1 MADLFDTVEDAENA
15 QQVADPATTL
25 TDAELEAGGL
35 RQVKAFV
42 RTKASSNALRVRKHR
57 EKAEA
62 QGMGQVNV
70 VAPAEARDT
79 IKAIAKRTAGGE
91 SLDAVLRDLVG
102 VVPPVVVRLPESE
115 AKIIKAARESGWR
128 GRLIRWLAR

>member
-1 MADLFDTVEDAENA
+1 MTDLFDTVEDAENA
-15 QQVADPATTL
+15 QQVADPAATL

-42 RTKASSNALRVRKHR
+42 RTKASRNALRVRKHR
-57 EKAEA
+57 EKVEAE
-62 QGMGQVNV
+62 GLGQVNV
-70 VAPAEARDT
+70 VAPTGARDT
-79 IKAIAKRTAGGE
+79 IKAIARRTAGGE
-91 SLDAVLRDLVG
+91 SLEAVLRDLAG
-102 VVPPVVVRLPESE
+102 VVPPVVVRLPEGE